1 MIAGKRLI
9 VEPWHPAAIRALSDA
24 PKSMGRA
31 ECECGHGGVSFS
43 IGRSCNPDGECR
55 AGVLQSR
62 PATLRARGMMASAFS
77 ASFGWVRRVPIPRTG
92 ISARQGNKVSVGL
105 RGCV

>member
-9 VEPWHPAAIRALSDA
+9 VEPRHPATIRALSDA

-31 ECECGHGGVSFS
+31 ECECGHSGVSFS
-43 IGRSCNPDGECR
+43 IGRSCNPDGEAQ
-55 AGVLQSR
+55 AGGLQSR
-62 PATLRARGMMASAFS
+62 PVSLRARGMMALAFS
-77 ASFGWVRRVPIPRTG
+77 ASFGWVRREPNHRTG
-92 ISARQGNKVSVGL
+92 ISTRQGNKVSVGL